1 MSETGF
7 RLEAARRPSVL
18 VVDEDQA
25 SAEMTAVVLRGR
37 GFDVMTAPDGPS
49 ALETVAGR
57 EVDLVILEVALA
69 GMDGIQVCR
78 ILRER
83 SEVPIVFLTWRHDT
97 ADVVESL
104 DAGADDYMTKPWEPD
119 ELVARARARVRR
131 SRSREPETI
140 AVGDLVIDV
149 QARRVRRGDQTLA
162 LTPLEFSLLLHL
174 ARAPWQAFS
183 REDLLRDV
191 WGYRHSADPR
201 VVKVNIQRL
210 RAKIEPDPAAPR
222 IILTVRG
229 LGYRAAG
236 EVSAL

>member
-1 MSETGF
+1 MSEPTF
-7 RLEAARRPSVL
+7 RLEDTRPSVL
-18 VVDEDQA
+18 VVDDDQA
-25 SAEMTAVVLRGR
+25 SADMTAVVLRGR
-37 GFDVMTAPDGPS
+37 GFDVMTVPDGAS
-49 ALETVAGR
+49 ALEAAAR
-57 EVDLVILEVALA
+57 RDVDLVILEVALA

-78 ILRER
+78 TLRER
-83 SEVPIVFLTWRHDT
+83 SEVPIMFLTWRHDT

-104 DAGADDYMTKPWEPD
+104 EAGADDYVTKPWEPD

-131 SRSREPETI
+131 SRSREPESI

-149 QARRVRRGDQTLA
+149 QARRVRRGTEAIA

-183 REDLLRDV
+183 RDDLLRDV
-191 WGYRHSADPR
+191 WGYRQSADSR

-229 LGYRAAG
+229 VGYRAAG
-236 EVSAL
+236 